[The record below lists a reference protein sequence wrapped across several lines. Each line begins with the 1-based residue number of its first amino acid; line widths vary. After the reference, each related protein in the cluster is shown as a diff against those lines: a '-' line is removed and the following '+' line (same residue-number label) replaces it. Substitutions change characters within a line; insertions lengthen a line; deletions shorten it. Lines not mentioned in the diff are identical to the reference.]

1 VIIFNP
7 LSVENLIEI
16 ARTMIKA
23 MSVKLIVTDEI
34 LRYVAENGYNPQ
46 FGARHLKRALK
57 RLILDPVANMI
68 AEGECQRG
76 DTIRICLCDNDL
88 SFTKERSL

>member
-1 VIIFNP
+1 
-7 LSVENLIEI
+7 
-16 ARTMIKA
+16 MIRN
-23 MSVKLIVTDEI
+23 MPVKLIVTDEI

-57 RLILDPVANMI
+57 RLMLDPVANMI

-76 DTIRICLCDNDL
+76 DTLRVCLCDKCL
-88 SFTKERSL
+88 SFAKEQLL